1 MNQIIPKIDEGQMQ
15 FFNETL
21 DATLE
26 SIMAY
31 RNSAVGIID
40 ALSQNAK
47 QDTENMESAMG
58 MINDPE
64 QMEKLG
70 KLLKFAGEIKN

>member
-1 MNQIIPKIDEGQMQ
+1 MK

-21 DATLE
+21 DATLD

-40 ALSQNAK
+40 ALSQNAQ
-47 QDTENMESAMG
+47 QDTQNMESAMG

-70 KLLKFAGEIKN
+70 KLLKFAGEIKK

>member
-47 QDTENMESAMG
+47 QDTENTEFAMD
-58 MINDPE
+58 M
-64 QMEKLG
+64 M
-70 KLLKFAGEIKN
+70 